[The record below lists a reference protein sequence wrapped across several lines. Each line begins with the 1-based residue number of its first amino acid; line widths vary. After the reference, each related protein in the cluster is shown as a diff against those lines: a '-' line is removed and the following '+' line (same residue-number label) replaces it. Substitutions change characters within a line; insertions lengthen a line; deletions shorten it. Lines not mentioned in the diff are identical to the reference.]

1 MILDLLVYN
10 YTIYYSFFFLNYLNF
25 KNIYL
30 IICVGLL
37 IDSILSTYVLV
48 VVTLVI
54 IYYLLRKI
62 KNYYLKN
69 ILYYLIFVLIFS
81 IIFKCDFLFI
91 MKKSIIMQ
99 LISIILFKK
108 HILKYGK

>member
-25 KNIYL
+25 KNLYL

-48 VVTLVI
+48 TIILVI

-62 KNYYLKN
+62 KNYYIKN
-69 ILYYLIFVLIFS
+69 ILYYLIFILIFS
-81 IIFKCDFLFI
+81 IIFKSDFLFI
-91 MKKSIIMQ
+91 IKKSIMIQ

>member
-10 YTIYYSFFFLNYLNF
+10 YTIYYSFFFLNYLNL

-37 IDSILSTYVLV
+37 IDNILSTYVLV
-48 VVTLVI
+48 TIILVI
-54 IYYLLRKI
+54 LYYTLKKI
-62 KNYYLKN
+62 KNYYIKN
-69 ILYYLIFVLIFS
+69 ILYYLIFILIFS
-81 IIFKCDFLFI
+81 IMI
-91 MKKSIIMQ
+91 Q

>member
-37 IDSILSTYVLV
+37 IDSVLSTYVLV
-48 VVTLVI
+48 TITLVI
-54 IYYLLRKI
+54 FYYFLRKI
-62 KNYYLKN
+62 KNFYLKN

-91 MKKSIIMQ
+91 LKKSIIIQ

>member
-10 YTIYYSFFFLNYLNF
+10 YTIYYSFFFLNYLNL

-30 IICVGLL
+30 V
-37 IDSILSTYVLV
+37 ILYY
-48 VVTLVI
+48 TLK
-54 IYYLLRKI
+54 KI
-62 KNYYLKN
+62 KNYYIKN
-69 ILYYLIFVLIFS
+69 ILYYLIFILIFS
-81 IIFKCDFLFI
+81 IIFKCDLLFI
-91 MKKSIIMQ
+91 IKKSIMIQ

>member
-30 IICVGLL
+30 IICIGLL
-37 IDSILSTYVLV
+37 IDNILSTYVLV
-48 VVTLVI
+48 TIILVI
-54 IYYLLRKI
+54 LYYALKKI
-62 KNYYLKN
+62 KNYYIKN
-69 ILYYLIFVLIFS
+69 ILYYLIFILIFS
-81 IIFKCDFLFI
+81 IIFKSDFLFI
-91 MKKSIIMQ
+91 IKKSIMIQ

>member
-30 IICVGLL
+30 IICIGLL
-37 IDSILSTYVLV
+37 IDNILSTYVLV
-48 VVTLVI
+48 TIILVI
-54 IYYLLRKI
+54 LYYTLKKI
-62 KNYYLKN
+62 KNDYLKN

-81 IIFKCDFLFI
+81 IIFKSDFLFI
-91 MKKSIIMQ
+91 IKKSIMIQ

>member
-37 IDSILSTYVLV
+37 IDSVLSTYVLV
-48 VVTLVI
+48 TITLVI
-54 IYYLLRKI
+54 FYYFLRKI

-91 MKKSIIMQ
+91 LKKSIIIQ

>member
-37 IDSILSTYVLV
+37 
-48 VVTLVI
+48 
-54 IYYLLRKI
+54 
-62 KNYYLKN
+62 
-69 ILYYLIFVLIFS
+69 
-81 IIFKCDFLFI
+81 
-91 MKKSIIMQ
+91 
-99 LISIILFKK
+99 
-108 HILKYGK
+108 

>member
-10 YTIYYSFFFLNYLNF
+10 YTIYYSFFFLNYLNL

-37 IDSILSTYVLV
+37 IDNILSTYVLV
-48 VVTLVI
+48 TINLVI
-54 IYYLLRKI
+54 LYYTLKKI
-62 KNYYLKN
+62 KNYYIKN
-69 ILYYLIFVLIFS
+69 ILYYLIFILIFS
-81 IIFKCDFLFI
+81 IIFKSDFLFI
-91 MKKSIIMQ
+91 IKKSIMIQ

>member
-48 VVTLVI
+48 LVTLVTL
-54 IYYLLRKI
+54 YYLLRKI

-91 MKKSIIMQ
+91 LKKSIIMQ

>member
-10 YTIYYSFFFLNYLNF
+10 YTIYYSFFFLNYLNL

-37 IDSILSTYVLV
+37 IDNILSTYVLV
-48 VVTLVI
+48 TIILVI
-54 IYYLLRKI
+54 LYYLKKI
-62 KNYYLKN
+62 KNYYIKN
-69 ILYYLIFVLIFS
+69 ILYYLIFILIFS

-91 MKKSIIMQ
+91 IKKSIMIQ

>member
-48 VVTLVI
+48 LVTLVTL
-54 IYYLLRKI
+54 YYLLRKI

>member
-30 IICVGLL
+30 IICVGIL

-48 VVTLVI
+48 TITLFI

-81 IIFKCDFLFI
+81 IIFKCDLLFI
-91 MKKSIIMQ
+91 LKKSIIMQ

>member
-48 VVTLVI
+48 TMTLVI
-54 IYYLLRKI
+54 LYYTLRKI

-69 ILYYLIFVLIFS
+69 ILYYLIYVLIFS
-81 IIFKCDFLFI
+81 IIFKSDLLFI
-91 MKKSIIMQ
+91 LKKSIIMQ

>member
-37 IDSILSTYVLV
+37 IDSILSTYVIV
-48 VVTLVI
+48 TITLVI
-54 IYYLLRKI
+54 FYYFLRKI

-91 MKKSIIMQ
+91 LKKSIIMQ

>member
-10 YTIYYSFFFLNYLNF
+10 YTIYYSFFFLNYLNL

-37 IDSILSTYVLV
+37 IDNILSTYVLV
-48 VVTLVI
+48 TIILVI
-54 IYYLLRKI
+54 LYYTLKKI
-62 KNYYLKN
+62 KNYYKKN
-69 ILYYLIFVLIFS
+69 ILYYLIFILIFS
-81 IIFKCDFLFI
+81 IIFKSDFIFI
-91 MKKSIIMQ
+91 IKKSIMIQ

>member
-30 IICVGLL
+30 IICIGLL
-37 IDSILSTYVLV
+37 IDNILSTYVLV
-48 VVTLVI
+48 TITLVI
-54 IYYLLRKI
+54 IYYILRKI

-81 IIFKCDFLFI
+81 IIFKCDLLFI
-91 MKKSIIMQ
+91 LKKSIIMQ

>member
-10 YTIYYSFFFLNYLNF
+10 YTIYYSFFFLNYLNL

-37 IDSILSTYVLV
+37 IDNILSTYVLV
-48 VVTLVI
+48 TITLVI
-54 IYYLLRKI
+54 FYYFLRKI

-91 MKKSIIMQ
+91 LKKSIIIQ

>member
-48 VVTLVI
+48 TITLVI
-54 IYYLLRKI
+54 FYYFLRKI

-91 MKKSIIMQ
+91 LKKSIIIQ

>member
-37 IDSILSTYVLV
+37 IDNILSTYVLV
-48 VVTLVI
+48 TI
-54 IYYLLRKI
+54 IFFFFYNLKKI
-62 KNYYLKN
+62 KNYYIKN
-69 ILYYLIFVLIFS
+69 ILYYLIFILIFS
-81 IIFKCDFLFI
+81 IIFKSDFLFI
-91 MKKSIIMQ
+91 IKKSIMIQ

>member
-30 IICVGLL
+30 IICIGLL
-37 IDSILSTYVLV
+37 VDNILSTYVLV
-48 VVTLVI
+48 TIILVI
-54 IYYLLRKI
+54 LYYTLKKI
-62 KNYYLKN
+62 KNYYIKN
-69 ILYYLIFVLIFS
+69 ILYYLIFILIFS
-81 IIFKCDFLFI
+81 IIFKSDFLFI
-91 MKKSIIMQ
+91 IKKSIMIQ
-99 LISIILFKK
+99 LISTILFKK

>member
-10 YTIYYSFFFLNYLNF
+10 YTIYYSFFFLNYLNL

-37 IDSILSTYVLV
+37 IDNILSTYVLV
-48 VVTLVI
+48 TIILV
-54 IYYLLRKI
+54 
-62 KNYYLKN
+62 
-69 ILYYLIFVLIFS
+69 ILYYLIFILIFS
-81 IIFKCDFLFI
+81 IIFKSDFLFI
-91 MKKSIIMQ
+91 IKKSIMIQ

>member
-1 MILDLLVYN
+1 MILDFLVYN

-37 IDSILSTYVLV
+37 IDSILSTYALV

-54 IYYLLRKI
+54 FYYFLRKI

-91 MKKSIIMQ
+91 MKKSIIIQ

>member
-48 VVTLVI
+48 VVTLVT
-54 IYYLLRKI
+54 IYYFLRKI
-62 KNYYLKN
+62 KNY
-69 ILYYLIFVLIFS
+69 
-81 IIFKCDFLFI
+81 
-91 MKKSIIMQ
+91 
-99 LISIILFKK
+99 
-108 HILKYGK
+108 